1 MKIYINRKEYAA
13 ISEAVELI
21 KRLAVPLGIPKHE
34 KTKLELES
42 IMDKWQRGN
51 MFN

>member
-21 KRLAVPLGIPKHE
+21 KRLAVPLGEPKHE
-34 KTKLELES
+34 KTKLGLES
-42 IMDKWQRGN
+42 IMNKVETWK
-51 MFN
+51 